1 MLAIHFVKGDTALRL
16 FTTLAT
22 LGVPQD
28 VTAQEIR
35 IECFFP
41 ADETTAALFQRW
53 AACAD
58 SSTPA
63 EMRR

>member
-1 MLAIHFVKGDTALRL
+1 MHLVKGDTALRL
-16 FTTLAT
+16 FSTLAT
-22 LGVPQD
+22 LGVPRD
-28 VTAQEIR
+28 VTVQEIR
-35 IECFFP
+35 VECFFP
-41 ADETTAALFQRW
+41 ADETTAALFKRW